1 MSDRH
6 DEKKGPRRVPLL
18 PLRDIVVF
26 PHMVVPLFVGREKSI
41 GALEEAMGRSGSSGA
56 PGAGGKEI
64 FLSAQR
70 KAKTNEPIP
79 EDIFTIGTIGTI
91 IQLLRLPDGTVKVL
105 VEGKRRAAIRRFTQT
120 DGFFTVEI
128 EEIPEVVER
137 SVELDALVREVHATF
152 ETYVKLN
159 KRIAPEILISV
170 QTIEDPGQ
178 LADTMVGQLQLKLA
192 DKQAI
197 LEIDSPSKR
206 LSRLYELIKAEIEIL
221 QVERKIRTRVK
232 KQMEKTQK
240 EYYLNE
246 QMQAIQKE
254 LGDRDEF
261 KNELTELEERAK
273 QKNLS
278 KEAQGKVKKEL
289 KKLRMM
295 APMSAEAAVVR
306 NYVDWVLGLPWGEK
320 TEEKLDV
327 VDAERILDEDHYGLK
342 KVKERILEYLAVQA
356 LVKKLKGPILCLVG
370 PPGVGKTSLAR
381 SIAKATGR
389 NFVRL
394 SLGGVRDEAEVR
406 GHRRTYIGAL
416 PGKIIQSIKKAGTQN
431 PVFLLDEIDK
441 MSTDFRGDPSA
452 ALLEVLD
459 PEQNSTF
466 NDHYLDLDYDLS
478 DVMFI
483 TTANY
488 LHGIPIPL
496 QDRMEIIQLP
506 GYTEFEKVSIAERY
520 LIPKQKRDNGIA
532 DVPVEFPEDSV
543 RDVIHYYTKE
553 AGVRNLERELATVC
567 RKIARAVVAKKAPV
581 HMLDDGPTVGWRIT
595 PKRLTRYL
603 GPHRYRYGRQEG
615 EDEIGL
621 VMGLAVTMHG
631 GELLATEVSI
641 VSGKGKLVLTGKL
654 GDVMQESAQ
663 AAISYVRARAPSLG
677 LDRDFYSRA
686 DIHVHLPEG
695 AIPKDGPSA
704 GITMCTGLV
713 SALLRV
719 PVRRDLAM
727 TGEITLR
734 GRVLPIGGLKEK
746 ILAAHRSGITT
757 VIMPKENAK
766 DLRDIPKRVLK
777 TLKVIPVD
785 HMDEVLR
792 HALVLPDP
800 ANFLTSPSVTVDWR
814 QPLDRRDDRRDRE
827 RRDESSRIPVASAV
841 PPPSAIIEEPHNDP
855 HSESGSDERQPPS
868 QPGATDNPGS
878 SPDSSAR
885 PFAVP
890 GLQEHK

>member
-1 MSDRH
+1 MSTFM
-6 DEKKGPRRVPLL
+6 PRLVPLL

-41 GALEEAMGRSGSSGA
+41 SALEEAMAKGGS
-56 PGAGGKEI
+56 KEI

-70 KAKTNEPIP
+70 KAKTNEPVP
-79 EDIFTIGTIGTI
+79 DDIFQVGTLGTI

-128 EEIPEVVER
+128 EELPEVVER
-137 SVELDALVREVHATF
+137 SVELDAIVREVHATF

-192 DKQAI
+192 DKQGI
-197 LEIDSPSKR
+197 LEMDAPSKR
-206 LSRLYELIKAEIEIL
+206 LQRLYELMKAEIEIL

-261 KNELTELEERAK
+261 KNEMSELEDRAK
-273 QKNLS
+273 QKKLS
-278 KEAQGKVKKEL
+278 AEAQLKVKKEM

-306 NYVDWVLGLPWGEK
+306 NYLDWVIGLPWGDR
-320 TEEKLDV
+320 TEDKLDV
-327 VDAERILDEDHYGLK
+327 VEAEKILDEDHFGLK

-394 SLGGVRDEAEVR
+394 SLGGVRDEAEIR

-416 PGKIIQSIKKAGTQN
+416 PGKIIQSLKKAGTQN

-459 PEQNSTF
+459 PEQNGTF

-488 LHGIPIPL
+488 LQGIPIPL

-520 LIPKQKRDNGIA
+520 LIPKQKQDNGIA
-532 DVPVEFPEDSV
+532 DVSVAFPEDTI

-553 AGVRNLERELATVC
+553 AGVRNLEREFATVC
-567 RKIARAVVAKKAPV
+567 RKIARDVVAKKAPV
-581 HMLDDGPTVGWRIT
+581 QVAIEGVPQTTGWKIT
-595 PKRLTRYL
+595 PKRLPRYL
-603 GPHRYRYGRQEG
+603 GPHRYRYGRSEG
-615 EDEIGL
+615 GDEIGL
-621 VMGLAVTMHG
+621 VNGLAVTMHG
-631 GELLATEVSI
+631 GDLLATEVSI
-641 VSGKGKLVLTGKL
+641 VAGKGKLVLTGKL

-663 AAISYVRARAPSLG
+663 AAMSYIRARAPSLG

-719 PVRRDLAM
+719 PVRKDVAM

-734 GRVLPIGGLKEK
+734 GRVLAIGGLKEK

-777 TLKVIPVD
+777 AIRVVPVE
-785 HMDEVLR
+785 HMDDVLR
-792 HALVLPDP
+792 NALALPDP
-800 ANFLTSPSVTVDWR
+800 QGFLKEASVAVDWR
-814 QPLDRRDDRRDRE
+814 IPAERRESGPRDRRED
-827 RRDESSRIPVASAV
+827 SSRYPVASAV
-841 PPPSAIIEEPHNDP
+841 PPPSAREEAP
-855 HSESGSDERQPPS
+855 SGDKDRPPLPL
-868 QPGATDNPGS
+868 PGV
-878 SPDSSAR
+878 R
-885 PFAVP
+885 
-890 GLQEHK
+890 EE